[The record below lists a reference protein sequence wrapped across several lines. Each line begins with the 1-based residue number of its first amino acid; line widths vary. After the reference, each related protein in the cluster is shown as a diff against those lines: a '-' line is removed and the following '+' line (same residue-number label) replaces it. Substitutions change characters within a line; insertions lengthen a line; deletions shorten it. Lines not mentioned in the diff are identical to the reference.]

1 MKLGKL
7 IKVGEIRACGD
18 FSEMLEVAKML
29 EDRGLAVVEDDED
42 DYGWGNLKVW
52 HVLKERSND

>member
-1 MKLGKL
+1 MNLGRL

-29 EDRGLAVVEDDED
+29 EDRGLAVVEDDEGD
-42 DYGWGNLKVW
+42 CGWGNLKV
-52 HVLKERSND
+52 

>member
-1 MKLGKL
+1 MDVHLHLDIGQRSNCMNLGRL

-29 EDRGLAVVEDDED
+29 EDRGLAVV
-42 DYGWGNLKVW
+42 
-52 HVLKERSND
+52 

>member
-18 FSEMLEVAKML
+18 FSEMLEVANRIRRQK
-29 EDRGLAVVEDDED
+29 
-42 DYGWGNLKVW
+42 LK
-52 HVLKERSND
+52 